1 MAHSKKASAEMIALT
16 NKLASLL
23 NLIVRFK
30 ELQKC
35 VNSRSGCLLSAASF
49 GAAVS
54 SDVLEALANI
64 VSHLLRILERL
75 LNAPEGAEG
84 LSDNLWDQLDIFFDR
99 FFRFAR
105 LGLSSVSRRNQPQHE
120 QEELERLAF
129 VHWRWLCK
137 SLVPLLQP
145 LGWAELAEAVA
156 KYQRLFDALELDGQS
171 FSRLRSCLTT
181 RLFPL
186 PPQSIQDISLRSRL
200 ERLDNWSNLSGEAH
214 ILFLLQQG
222 SQVKAILKD
231 FAAGLRT
238 RAEACDSLL
247 DQKISFE
254 GRNCHT
260 GTSHSCS
267 VAAFLGLQL
276 AALRSRLSELSC
288 EKVSAV
294 QEDFLPIQLRLL
306 LIEHPVAGG
315 QVPSLEAAARLA
327 LHLCRNPAYDMV
339 RCIEHNPLTCSLT
352 AKPPTASGMTSS
364 NLCEIQET
372 LLENA
377 GSLSLV
383 TCEEKCG
390 QLADAVKLLKGFQP
404 EADPASNLWEKLSE
418 ELQGLLSGLSLVL
431 NVSPPEDN
439 SLESALQSLLSLE
452 KIDPHLAKILTSLQ
466 QLYSSWRNEK
476 KVLFHCYRLEVVL
489 NLLKMHLFASLGAI
503 DPAEKAALKY
513 SHMCEQ
519 TADMETRIAIMDT
532 FTAAVGTRHPHR
544 PLLAARKEQLAA
556 RSAKRRNQLAERGG
570 ESFTSLSNAVR
581 HFRTGVGAVG
591 TVLELAERLDQLRG
605 SGELGPALA
614 EAEVWI
620 LSAHKFAANLME
632 RYSPSFPGIHSSL
645 LCLCSKHVLV
655 RYRYGTIYFFGRPLG
670 RHREK

>member
-1 MAHSKKASAEMIALT
+1 
-16 NKLASLL
+16 
-23 NLIVRFK
+23 
-30 ELQKC
+30 
-35 VNSRSGCLLSAASF
+35 
-49 GAAVS
+49 
-54 SDVLEALANI
+54 
-64 VSHLLRILERL
+64 
-75 LNAPEGAEG
+75 
-84 LSDNLWDQLDIFFDR
+84 
-99 FFRFAR
+99 
-105 LGLSSVSRRNQPQHE
+105 
-120 QEELERLAF
+120 
-129 VHWRWLCK
+129 
-137 SLVPLLQP
+137 
-145 LGWAELAEAVA
+145 
-156 KYQRLFDALELDGQS
+156 
-171 FSRLRSCLTT
+171 
-181 RLFPL
+181 
-186 PPQSIQDISLRSRL
+186 
-200 ERLDNWSNLSGEAH
+200 
-214 ILFLLQQG
+214 
-222 SQVKAILKD
+222 
-231 FAAGLRT
+231 
-238 RAEACDSLL
+238 
-247 DQKISFE
+247 
-254 GRNCHT
+254 
-260 GTSHSCS
+260 
-267 VAAFLGLQL
+267 L
-276 AALRSRLSELSC
+276 AALKSRLHELSR

-306 LIEHPVAGG
+306 LIEHTAADG
-315 QVPSLEAAARLA
+315 QVPPSLEAAARLA

-339 RCIEHNPLTCSLT
+339 RCIEHNPLACSLT
-352 AKPPTASGMTSS
+352 AKPPTASGLTSS

-418 ELQGLLSGLSLVL
+418 ELQDLLSGLSLVL